1 MEKIAQEMY
10 KELKD
15 RIFPFWSKLKDEENG
30 GFYGYVD
37 YDLNIDKKALK
48 GSILNSRILWFFSA
62 IYCLDKEEKALELA
76 HHAYKFL
83 RDNILDKENKG
94 LYWMVDHKGE
104 PADTRKHTYSQAFGI
119 YGLAQYYKATGNEEA
134 LNIAIDLFNIIER
147 NCRDE
152 NGYLEEFDRNW
163 NLKENYELSE
173 HGVISSRTMNTH
185 LHILE
190 AYTLLYDIW
199 KNSNLKKSIIY
210 LLNLFKDKIC
220 SEDGK
225 YLKVFFNDNW
235 DTTIDMKSYGH
246 DIEASWLLDRAVDV
260 LCDEGIKNT
269 TKKYTMEIAENIL
282 NNIYSPDGIVNETV
296 EGKTDLSRVWWVQAE
311 SVVGFFNAYQKAN
324 DVRFIEA
331 SKNIWEYIKRYV
343 IDKRD
348 GGEWY
353 WKVDENGEPFE
364 MPIVEP
370 WKCPYHNSRMCIE
383 IIERVKNNEVS
394 G

>member
-15 RIFPFWSKLKDEENG
+15 RIFPFWSKLKDEKNG

-37 YDLNIDKKALK
+37 YDLNIDNKALK

-62 IYCLDKEEKALELA
+62 FYCLDKDEKALELA

-94 LYWMVDHKGE
+94 LYWMVDYIGE

-190 AYTLLYDIW
+190 AYTLLYDVW

-210 LLNLFKDKIC
+210 LLNLFKDKIY

-225 YLKVFFNDNW
+225 YLKVFFDDNW
-235 DTTIDMKSYGH
+235 DTTIDIKSYGH

-260 LCDEGIKNT
+260 LGDEGIKDT

-282 NNIYSPDGIVNETV
+282 NNIYSPDGIANETV

-311 SVVGFFNAYQKAN
+311 SVVGFFNAYQKTN

-353 WKVDENGEPFE
+353 WKVDENGKPFE